1 MALSTGAGTAAL
13 RIWRRFVDERGSKP
27 FRRQDL
33 AEQLHSLTRPRS
45 MKAANELADRLILQ
59 ARREGTLTKAGHV
72 HWCCVPL
79 TERPLKSGRMA
90 RELGEV
96 VNLPVTTHC
105 PQKFVLIDLETG
117 DVWAGAESSWVR
129 ANQPEVG
136 EAAAI
141 LCGAATAVK
150 QQGA

>member
-1 MALSTGAGTAAL
+1 
-13 RIWRRFVDERGSKP
+13 
-27 FRRQDL
+27 
-33 AEQLHSLTRPRS
+33 
-45 MKAANELADRLILQ
+45 
-59 ARREGTLTKAGHV
+59 
-72 HWCCVPL
+72 
-79 TERPLKSGRMA
+79 MA